1 MEKKEGS
8 TMEKKERN
16 LWKILFFTLSGIV
29 LAALVMIF
37 ALIGIPSE
45 VPLPE
50 ESATDEQ
57 YPMLEVTSSKESLN
71 EIIEQIIQDQ
81 KTDRSLDFNM
91 VLTDSV
97 ELYTVIPVF
106 DREIQL
112 KMTFQPETL
121 DNGDIILK
129 QETMQLGQMRLPVS
143 YVLNFISKQASLPEW
158 MLIDPAN
165 EQIYIALSEIDM
177 QGNLKLKANRMNLA
191 EDDISF
197 HVVFEDE

>member
-16 LWKILFFTLSGIV
+16 LWKILFFILSGVV
-29 LAALVMIF
+29 LAALVTIF
-37 ALIGIPSE
+37 VLIGIPSK

-50 ESATDEQ
+50 KSAVEEQ

-71 EIIEQIIQDQ
+71 EIIEKTIQEQ
-81 KTDRSLDFNM
+81 KTDRSLDFSM

-106 DREIQL
+106 NREIQL

-129 QETMQLGQMRLPVS
+129 QETMQLGKMRLPVS
-143 YVLNFISKQASLPEW
+143 YVLNFISKQARLPEW
-158 MLIDPAN
+158 MIIDPAN
-165 EQIYIALSEIDM
+165 EQIYIALSEIEL

-197 HVVFEDE
+197 HIVFEE

>member
-1 MEKKEGS
+1 
-8 TMEKKERN
+8 MEKKERN
-16 LWKILFFTLSGIV
+16 LWKILFFTLLGIV
-29 LAALVMIF
+29 FAVLVTIF
-37 ALIGIPSE
+37 VLIGIPSE

-50 ESATDEQ
+50 NSAVEER
-57 YPMLEVTSSKESLN
+57 YPVLEVTSSKESLN
-71 EIIEQIIQDQ
+71 EIIEQVIQKQ
-81 KTDRSLDFNM
+81 KTDYSLDFSM

-106 DREIQL
+106 NREIQL
-112 KMTFQPETL
+112 KMTFEPVTL

-129 QETMQLGQMRLPVS
+129 QETMKLGQMRLPVS
-143 YVLNFISKQASLPEW
+143 YILNFINKQANLPEW
-158 MLIDPAN
+158 MMINPEN
-165 EQIYIALSEIDM
+165 EQIYIALSEVEL

>member
-1 MEKKEGS
+1 
-8 TMEKKERN
+8 MEKKERN
-16 LWKILFFTLSGIV
+16 VWKILFFALSGMV
-29 LAALVMIF
+29 LAVLIAIFVLV
-37 ALIGIPSE
+37 GIPSE
-45 VPLPE
+45 VPLPDNTTAE
-50 ESATDEQ
+50 DDN
-57 YPMLEVTSSKESLN
+57 PVLEITSSKENLN
-71 EIIEQIIQDQ
+71 EIIAQMIQKQ
-81 KTDRSLDFNM
+81 KTDQSLDFSM

-143 YVLNFISKQASLPEW
+143 YVLNFISNQASLPEW
-158 MLIDPAN
+158 MIIDPAN
-165 EQIYIALSEIDM
+165 EQIYIALSEIELPN
-177 QGNLKLKANRMNLA
+177 NLKLQANRMDLV

-197 HVVFEDE
+197 HVVFESE

>member
-1 MEKKEGS
+1 
-8 TMEKKERN
+8 MEKKERN
-16 LWKILFFTLSGIV
+16 LWKILFFTLLGIV
-29 LAALVMIF
+29 FAVLVTIF
-37 ALIGIPSE
+37 VLIGIPSE

-50 ESATDEQ
+50 NSAVEER
-57 YPMLEVTSSKESLN
+57 YPVLEVTSSKESLN
-71 EIIEQIIQDQ
+71 EIIEQVIQKQ
-81 KTDRSLDFNM
+81 KTDYSLDFSM

-106 DREIQL
+106 NREIQL
-112 KMTFQPETL
+112 KMTFEPVTL

-129 QETMQLGQMRLPVS
+129 QETMKLGQMRLPVS
-143 YVLNFISKQASLPEW
+143 YVLNFINKQANLPEW
-158 MLIDPAN
+158 MMINPEN
-165 EQIYIALSEIDM
+165 EQIYIALSEVEL

>member
-1 MEKKEGS
+1 
-8 TMEKKERN
+8 MEKKERN
-16 LWKILFFTLSGIV
+16 LWKILFFTLLGIV
-29 LAALVMIF
+29 FAVLVTIF
-37 ALIGIPSE
+37 VLIGIPSE

-50 ESATDEQ
+50 NKASEEQ
-57 YPMLEVTSSKESLN
+57 QPVLEITSNKESLN
-71 EIIEQIIQDQ
+71 TIIEEAIQKK
-81 KTDRSLDFNM
+81 KTDYSLDFSM

-106 DREIQL
+106 NREIQL
-112 KMTFQPETL
+112 KMTFEPVTL

-129 QETMQLGQMRLPVS
+129 QETMKLGQMRLPVS
-143 YVLNFISKQASLPEW
+143 YVLNFINKQANLPEW
-158 MLIDPAN
+158 MMINPEN
-165 EQIYIALSEIDM
+165 EQIYIALSEVEL